1 MICMGEDG
9 MKRVLFKVM
18 IPAVLIALWMIT
30 CYPVCNKPEG
40 FDFFLYWILVGCP
53 FGIRKM
59 FVFLVP
65 RNFGIAGSMGAL
77 ALNCIVGGLIG
88 GIVLIT
94 KVVGILIEIV
104 KIMTGHYKTQCPKV
118 E

>member
-1 MICMGEDG
+1 
-9 MKRVLFKVM
+9 MKRVLFNVM
-18 IPAVLIALWMIT
+18 IPTALITLWMIT
-30 CYPVCNKPEG
+30 CYPVCNQPEG

-65 RNFGIAGSMGAL
+65 RNFGIAGSMGVL

-88 GIVLIT
+88 GIVLIV

-104 KIMTGHYKTQCPKV
+104 KIATGYYRTQCPEV
-118 E
+118 